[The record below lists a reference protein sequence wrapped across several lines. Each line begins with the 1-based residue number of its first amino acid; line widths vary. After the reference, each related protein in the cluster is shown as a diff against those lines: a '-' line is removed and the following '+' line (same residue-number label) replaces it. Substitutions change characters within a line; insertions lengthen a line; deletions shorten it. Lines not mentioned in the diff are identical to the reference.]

1 MKKQKERKKTGT
13 TGRGIG
19 PTYADK
25 VSYNGIR
32 IADLLNKTEFLEKLE
47 TQLALKNKILTAL
60 GEKNFQ
66 KWDR

>member
-1 MKKQKERKKTGT
+1 MPYHKILDRLYEKAKGKKKTGT

-32 IADLLNKTEFLEKLE
+32 IADLLNKTEFLE
-47 TQLALKNKILTAL
+47 
-60 GEKNFQ
+60 
-66 KWDR
+66 